1 MDALQTTRSTWH
13 LDPAHT
19 LVEFSGKHMMFTTV
33 KGRFRSVRGS
43 IELDEAHPENSLVEV
58 EIDANSIDSGV
69 EYRDN
74 HLKSADFLDVEHFPL
89 ITFKST
95 RITRQGDTSAQ
106 ITGNLTIRDV
116 TREITLETELTGRG
130 KTPQGKEAVGFEA
143 RTTLNRK
150 DWGLTW
156 NMPLETGGVLVG
168 DTIKIEIA
176 TEASRSQ

>member
-1 MDALQTTRSTWH
+1 MDALQSTRSTWH

-33 KGRFRSVRGS
+33 KGRFRSVRGTLT
-43 IELDEAHPENSLVEV
+43 LDEAHPENSLVEV
-58 EIDANSIDSGV
+58 EIDANSLDSGV

-74 HLKSADFLDVEHFPL
+74 HLKSADFLDAEHYPL

-106 ITGNLTIRDV
+106 VTGTLTIRDV
-116 TREITLETELTGRG
+116 SREITLETDLTGRG
-130 KTPQGKEAVGFEA
+130 KSPQGNEAVGFEA
-143 RTTLNRK
+143 HATINRK

-156 NMPLETGGVLVG
+156 NMPLETGGFLVG
-168 DTIKIEIA
+168 DTIKIEVA
-176 TEASRSQ
+176 TEANRTQ